1 MNIYLIGFMATGKST
16 VGKKLAEKLG
26 ARFVDLDGYI
36 EEQSGKRITDIFA
49 LAGEPFF
56 RQLEKRFLAE
66 VSRRDGQVVACGG
79 GIVID
84 GENVAVMKKAGT
96 VVCLTAS
103 VDTILE
109 RTKGSG
115 ARPLLETQGERRATV
130 EGLLARRAPLYAGA
144 ADTCI
149 ATDALAPE
157 EVARQIAVFL
167 GRDTA

>member
-16 VGKKLAEKLG
+16 VGKGLAERLG

-36 EEQSGKRITDIFA
+36 EEQSGKRIKDIFA
-49 LAGEPFF
+49 HAGEPFF
-56 RQLEKRFLAE
+56 RMLEKRFLAE
-66 VSRRDGQVVACGG
+66 VARRDGQVVACGG

-84 GENVAVMKKAGT
+84 GENVAAMKKTGT

-109 RTKGSG
+109 RSEGSG
-115 ARPLLETQGERRATV
+115 ARPLLETTGERRATV
-130 EGLLARRAPLYAGA
+130 EGLLAQRASLYAGA
-144 ADTCI
+144 ADTCV

-157 EVARQIAVFL
+157 EVVRRIAVFL
-167 GRDTA
+167 GRAAA